1 MTASASR
8 IAICSSSTGSVGH
21 ASAVAGAASPS
32 GGVARGRVATTPRT
46 RRDAPS
52 GDEDVDVVVRATQTA
67 DDDDDDDDDALA
79 TRPRRALLALLA
91 AARRGADAADAKT
104 PGAIIAPATLAS
116 AGIEAINP
124 ETSRGAAD
132 DGRGCLQLRG
142 S

>member
-1 MTASASR
+1 
-8 IAICSSSTGSVGH
+8 
-21 ASAVAGAASPS
+21 VAGAASPS

>member
-1 MTASASR
+1 M
-8 IAICSSSTGSVGH
+8 
-21 ASAVAGAASPS
+21 AGAASPS

-52 GDEDVDVVVRATQTA
+52 GDEDVVVVVRATQTA

-116 AGIEAINP
+116 AGIEAINH
-124 ETSRGAAD
+124 ET
-132 DGRGCLQLRG
+132 
-142 S
+142 